1 MSIAIEHVLE
11 NKELFRQACTHDSYA
26 KGVLNDKFKGNERL
40 EFLGDAV
47 LAVVVSKRLYDE
59 FPDREEGEL
68 SKMRSNAVKGK
79 TLAKLALKIGLPKH
93 LLLTNGE
100 IKTGG
105 ANKESI
111 LASSFE
117 ALIGAIFIEK
127 GLDGVIKFVNDCYG
141 EDFYVFASAEKDPKT
156 ELQEKL
162 QALGRNKIEYKTI
175 KAEGPD
181 HKKRFTV
188 AVYCGNEKLGTG
200 EGDSKKKAEMAAAQ
214 KALTNIKH
222 SN

>member
-1 MSIAIEHVLE
+1 M
-11 NKELFRQACTHDSYA
+11 
-26 KGVLNDKFKGNERL
+26 
-40 EFLGDAV
+40 
-47 LAVVVSKRLYDE
+47 
-59 FPDREEGEL
+59 
-68 SKMRSNAVKGK
+68 
-79 TLAKLALKIGLPKH
+79 
-93 LLLTNGE
+93 LLTNGE

-105 ANKESI
+105 ANNESI

-181 HKKRFTV
+181 HKKD
-188 AVYCGNEKLGTG
+188 L
-200 EGDSKKKAEMAAAQ
+200 
-214 KALTNIKH
+214 L
-222 SN
+222 